1 MQSIPSDLKKR
12 IPLIRVEH
20 LDMLFRLQEHEYAPR
35 WNYTC
40 GDRITES
47 DLEIINQFEKQIVS
61 DRDKRFLQPSEKILD
76 WVDEVI
82 PRVSLFRRNSE
93 GISIR
98 NEFGKINCTSRKDLA
113 LNLSEL
119 VPEEISL
126 DRIIVNTTSG
136 TTGHSIKV
144 PSRPDAIGCNSP
156 LMMFA
161 LNQNGVFPK
170 FEKDKM
176 GCILVCYQETTAVY
190 NTVTPMLN
198 GCGFAKINL
207 HPNSWKNID
216 HAKKFIEEL
225 QPQILTGDPIS
236 FSELLKLDLN
246 YSPKALVSTAME
258 MNSVLKKTLEEKLNT
273 IVVDFFSAN
282 DTGPIFYKCK
292 QNEFHLLPTDVHL
305 EITNESGECLGEG
318 MFGEITLTG
327 GRNPFVPMLRYKT
340 NDFGKLDLSACTCG
354 DFMPR
359 VLELQTR
366 KAVLYFNEDNQRIN
380 PVDIARVIKNF
391 PVLQFSFLQKKD
403 KTCILSLKPFAI
415 LSDLELEKIKT
426 EIKKLFFNKIQLSIK
441 TDLIAKDKLISF
453 QSEMN

>member
-1 MQSIPSDLKKR
+1 MQSIPTDLKKR
-12 IPLIRVEH
+12 IPLIGEEH
-20 LDMLFRLQEHEYAPR
+20 LDMLLKLQEHEHAPK

-47 DLEIINQFEKQIVS
+47 DLEIINQFEKQIS
-61 DRDKRFLQPSEKILD
+61 SERELRSIEPSAKFLD
-76 WVDEVI
+76 WAEEII
-82 PRVSLFRRNSE
+82 PHVSLFRKNSE
-93 GISIR
+93 SISIR
-98 NEFGKINCTSRKDLA
+98 KEFAKIKCTSRKDLA
-113 LNLSEL
+113 LNLSDI

-161 LNQNGVFPK
+161 LHQNGIVPQFQ
-170 FEKDKM
+170 KDKM

-207 HPNSWKNID
+207 HPNSWKHSED
-216 HAKKFIEEL
+216 AKKFIEDL
-225 QPQILTGDPIS
+225 QPPILTGDPIS
-236 FSELLKLDLN
+236 FSELLKLDLQ

-258 MNSVLKKTLEEKLNT
+258 MNFVLKKTLEEKLNT
-273 IVVDFFSAN
+273 KVIDFFSAN
-282 DTGPIFYKCK
+282 DTGPIFYKCS

-305 EITNESGECLGEG
+305 EITNDSGECLVEGE
-318 MFGEITLTG
+318 FGEITLTR

-340 NDFGKLDLSACTCG
+340 NDFGKLDLSPCACG
-354 DFMPR
+354 DSMPR

-366 KAVLYFNEDNQRIN
+366 KPVLYLNEVNQRIN

-391 PVLQFSFLQKKD
+391 PVLQFLFLQKKD
-403 KTCILSLKPFAI
+403 RACVLSLRPFDI
-415 LSDLELEKIKT
+415 LSDREMKKLRF
-426 EIKKLFFNKIQLSIK
+426 EIEKLFFNKIQLSID
-441 TDLIAKDKLISF
+441 TDLSPKDKLISF
-453 QSEMN
+453 QSELN